1 MTKQATVSYNRR
13 WIFFTVVHF
22 IVISSLSGFLIIVG
36 QLASALY
43 SFGSNSSRPA
53 AWWLLFLASTL
64 LITFTLCCY
73 IRTRYARLLVTTI
86 SSFVLILTLVVLP
99 EFIFYRT
106 FDGDLLSAGTLM
118 PWLLLYL
125 SVISSYIFAIRP
137 KLITYPD
144 ES

>member
-1 MTKQATVSYNRR
+1 MTRQTSVSYDRH
-13 WIFFTVVHF
+13 WIFFAVVHF

-43 SFGSNSSRPA
+43 SFGNNSSRPA

-64 LITFTLCCY
+64 LITFTLCSY
-73 IRTRYARLLVTTI
+73 IRTRYTRLLVTTI
-86 SSFVLILTLVVLP
+86 SSFVLIFTLIVLP

-106 FDGDLLSAGTLM
+106 FDGDLLSLGTPI

-125 SVISSYIFAIRP
+125 SVISSYIFSIRP